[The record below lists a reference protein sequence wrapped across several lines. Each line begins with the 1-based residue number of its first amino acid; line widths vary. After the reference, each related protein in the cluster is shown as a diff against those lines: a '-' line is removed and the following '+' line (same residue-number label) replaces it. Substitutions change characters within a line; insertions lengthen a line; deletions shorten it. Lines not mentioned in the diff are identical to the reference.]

1 VYRQTLDDAA
11 TEAKL
16 GESAELQGAIW
27 TMATSTVQRDG
38 VPASTMM
45 LVIGAL
51 NEMIDIT
58 TTRAMATRSH
68 PPAVVFLL
76 LVAMSLLCA
85 LLIGYAT
92 SQNTARS
99 WLHTLTFAA
108 VISLTVYVI
117 IDLEFPRVGLIRVDS
132 ADEMLL
138 QVRES
143 MK

>member
-1 VYRQTLDDAA
+1 VYSHVVDDSATQAA
-11 TEAKL
+11 L
-16 GESAELQGAIW
+16 GESAELQAAIW
-27 TMATSTVQRDG
+27 TMATSDVQRDG
-38 VPASTMM
+38 VPTSTMM

-58 TTRAMATRSH
+58 ATREMATRSH

-76 LVAMSLLCA
+76 LVGMSLVCA
-85 LLIGYAT
+85 LLIGYST

>member
-1 VYRQTLDDAA
+1 
-11 TEAKL
+11 
-16 GESAELQGAIW
+16 
-27 TMATSTVQRDG
+27 
-38 VPASTMM
+38 MM

-58 TTRAMATRSH
+58 ATREMATRSH

-76 LVAMSLLCA
+76 LVAMSLVCA
-85 LLIGYAT
+85 LLTT
-92 SQNTARS
+92 SQTTARS

-117 IDLEFPRVGLIRVDS
+117 IDIEFPRVGLIRVDS

-143 MK
+143 MR

>member
-1 VYRQTLDDAA
+1 
-11 TEAKL
+11 
-16 GESAELQGAIW
+16 
-27 TMATSTVQRDG
+27 
-38 VPASTMM
+38 MM

>member
-1 VYRQTLDDAA
+1 
-11 TEAKL
+11 
-16 GESAELQGAIW
+16 
-27 TMATSTVQRDG
+27 
-38 VPASTMM
+38 
-45 LVIGAL
+45 
-51 NEMIDIT
+51 
-58 TTRAMATRSH
+58 
-68 PPAVVFLL
+68 
-76 LVAMSLLCA
+76 MSLLCA

-117 IDLEFPRVGLIRVDS
+117 IDLGFPRVGLIRVDS